1 MLMADDDDH
10 HQCIAMV
17 DDHLQSKRELKK
29 QVEEKFC
36 INVKN
41 FLRLAGAHLLNL
53 IIMIT
58 MMMMMMVVV
67 EMIKLVM

>member
-1 MLMADDDDH
+1 M
-10 HQCIAMV
+10 
-17 DDHLQSKRELKK
+17 QSKRELKK

-41 FLRLAGAHLLNL
+41 FLWLARAHLVNL

-58 MMMMMMVVV
+58 MMMTMVVV

>member
-53 IIMIT
+53 IMT
-58 MMMMMMVVV
+58 MMMVVV

>member
-1 MLMADDDDH
+1 
-10 HQCIAMV
+10 MV

-29 QVEEKFC
+29 QVEEKFS

-41 FLRLAGAHLLNL
+41 FLWFAGAHLLNL

-58 MMMMMMVVV
+58 MMMMMVVV

>member
-1 MLMADDDDH
+1 MLMADDDH